1 MPKLRRMRMASIG
14 HENARFEDVTLRF
27 TDRAGEP
34 TNSVVWLRNG
44 GGKTSL
50 LSLFFAGVR
59 PHQRDFLGKRAEAK
73 IRSLED
79 YVGPRDHGV
88 VVCEWQLDAEPNLF
102 DDGGPT
108 YLSGVFYQRATA
120 HEQNGHGGVER
131 LFFACR
137 VSPTTPE
144 LSLEGLPLFSE
155 GPSGKSRRNLSGFRR
170 RWRQLD
176 AEHPA
181 LEVFVSDKQNKFEE
195 ELASRGIDPDVFYY
209 QVRMNEREGGV
220 LEKFSF
226 AQDEDFIDFLLE
238 MAFSPRR
245 AREVREQLTTFRQE
259 LVERNERL
267 KPELECCRG
276 LLVHLQAMAAVG
288 RERSIVFDDLGRCQ
302 TNLRGL
308 AAWVSERLQLLQQ
321 QREALDIALHRAEA
335 AAEESHAAAD
345 RSQRLVASYRRHLA
359 QARFD
364 AVDVEYTRA
373 QQARTDA
380 ERGKSIWNAARPLA
394 RAWEARR
401 IAKQQRDLLAQKL
414 QEHAPQL
421 AELATIAMRFA
432 SALEFDARQIEA
444 TAAGLRNE
452 ASSLTSQAKA
462 VRDDAESSGE
472 KAARAETEMEQ
483 LGKHL
488 QRAAEEL
495 ARLQTSGALL
505 EKESSVE
512 QANARLTG
520 ELGQIAL
527 AQDQAQS
534 LIVANKK
541 AKTELLL
548 QRSRT
553 ELAVRERGK
562 ELERLNSAW
571 EAARTRRSNLEASAT
586 LLRLLQTDAVE
597 LSSAGVRAV
606 TMAGEELRRITDTVL
621 RIRLEAAEDQRA
633 LHWLEGDAEL
643 LPPSQ
648 DVEALLNWLRA
659 RQVTCWPGWEYIE
672 RNVAQPMKRATAQR
686 LPYLATGIV
695 VASSH
700 YEHAIELVAPD
711 SSLLELHLMAPV
723 AILPTEAISDR
734 DEVTWV
740 VVGPT
745 SDGHFDK
752 AAAALDL
759 NRLRSGEARRQTEIA
774 TCEAWREEL
783 SELQHSLRA
792 FQADY
797 PAGWWGKQRQAIEVC
812 QASLQ
817 EDHDSLAS
825 SLRQLTEVE
834 TATEEANLTL
844 KQLSAHQTELVRHLD
859 GLESYVRQFGAQV
872 PQWRQQ
878 METAR
883 REGRQFRLHQE
894 KRKELAEQ
902 LVNEASEKER
912 SVAGFQAQAS
922 RLHEE
927 RSRIQYVS
935 SERCEPAAG
944 AIDALRSDYQLL
956 LDDYQQKVNAD
967 VLGHL
972 ADAKDREADAAQQ
985 EFLEVLGQYNDI
997 TARDVEVELSHL
1009 ESGLTAERRFQM
1021 ADRELSEAF
1030 QKLGTVAKRRN
1041 PAEIELTDAKREC
1054 DTLEASAPLPPAT
1067 IYPTDALNEAAL
1079 EKCRQES
1086 QEHLQLA
1093 SAFDAEL
1100 DQLGE
1105 QLTQLAHEREI
1116 LKKDSA
1122 SLDLLAATNQ
1132 DQLARLVEHL
1142 AAAAEDRT
1150 VATGTFRVRDANDL
1164 AEQIADLQSRLMATR
1179 DAQQALDA
1187 NRDRIAQEI
1196 GEWSRQERFAKF
1208 VDSVSHRFVARRN
1221 SELEARATFF
1231 ATQLDDTVFQIEQKL
1246 EEANKHHDRV
1256 VDIVL
1261 AAVDEGLSLLKQV
1274 SSMSRL
1280 PQSLPQAGKQFVVIE
1295 SKASENPGDRR
1306 SRVGELID
1314 ELLETG
1320 DIGKD
1325 DVSLIQIAV
1334 RRVAGRIKVRVLHP
1348 DLHHVTKRVGISE
1361 MRGLSGGERLTAA
1374 VLLFCAL
1381 VRLRNAELNRR
1392 GSSVLV
1398 LDNPIGTA
1406 SRQSFLDLQREVAH
1420 SMNVQ
1425 LIYATGI
1432 KDLSAVGALEN
1443 VIRLRNS
1450 RADRRSGRRLVEL
1463 DDDQPDNGQIESARV
1478 TFDKPASSLA
1488 RRTNSDKQAVES
1500 SDEPARD

>member
-1 MPKLRRMRMASIG
+1 MRLASIG
-14 HENARFEDVTLRF
+14 HESARFEDVTLRF

-59 PHQRDFLGKRAEAK
+59 THQRDFLGKRAEAK

-88 VVCEWQLDAEPNLF
+88 VACEWQLDAEANLF
-102 DDGGPT
+102 DDGGPR

-137 VSPTTPE
+137 VSPTTSE
-144 LSLEGLPLFSE
+144 LTLEGLPLFSE

-170 RWRQLD
+170 RLRQLD
-176 AEHPA
+176 SEHPA

-276 LLVHLQAMAAVG
+276 LLARLQGMAAVG
-288 RERSIVFDDLGRCQ
+288 RERSTVFRDLENCQ
-302 TNLRGL
+302 TSLRGL
-308 AAWVSERLQLLQQ
+308 ADWVSERLQALQK
-321 QREALDIALHRAEA
+321 QREELDVALHKAEA
-335 AAEESHAAAD
+335 AAEDAHSAAD
-345 RSQRLVASYRRHLA
+345 RSQRLAASYRRHLA
-359 QARFD
+359 QVRFD
-364 AVDVEYTRA
+364 AADIEYGLA
-373 QQARTDA
+373 LQARTDA
-380 ERGKSIWNAARPLA
+380 ERRKNIWNAARPLA
-394 RAWEARR
+394 REWEARR

-421 AELATIAMRFA
+421 AELTAAATRFA
-432 SALEFDARQIEA
+432 SALAFDARQIGVSA
-444 TAAGLRNE
+444 SKLRND
-452 ASSLTSQAKA
+452 ANTLTAKA
-462 VRDDAESSGE
+462 KAARDAAEISGE
-472 KAARAETEMEQ
+472 KAVRAEAELEQ
-483 LGKHL
+483 LDKQL
-488 QRAAEEL
+488 QRAADEL
-495 ARLQTSGALL
+495 AHLRTCGALL
-505 EKESSVE
+505 EEEASVE
-512 QANARLTG
+512 QATARLTK
-520 ELGQIAL
+520 AL
-527 AQDQAQS
+527 RDISAEQDRLQS
-534 LIVANKK
+534 LIVANREIK
-541 AKTELLL
+541 AGLLAE
-548 QRSRT
+548 RT
-553 ELAVRERGK
+553 AADLAVRGSEK
-562 ELERLNSAW
+562 ELGRLTSAW
-571 EAARTRRSNLEASAT
+571 EAARTRRGELEASAT
-586 LLRLLQTDAVE
+586 LLRLLQTDAID

-606 TMAGEELRRITDTVL
+606 TMAGEELRRITDTIL

-659 RQVTCWPGWEYIE
+659 RQVTCWSGWEYIE
-672 RNVAQPMKRATAQR
+672 RNVAQAKKRETAQR
-686 LPYLATGIV
+686 LPYLATGVV

-700 YEHAIELVAPD
+700 YDDAIELVAAER
-711 SSLLELHLMAPV
+711 SLLDLHLVTPV
-723 AILPTEAISDR
+723 AILPTEAITDR
-734 DEVTWV
+734 DELSWV

-752 AAAALDL
+752 EAAALDL
-759 NRLRSGEARRQTEIA
+759 NRIRNGEAQRQTEIA
-774 TCEAWREEL
+774 THESWRDQL

-792 FQADY
+792 FLADY
-797 PAGWWGKQRQAIEVC
+797 PGGWWGRQRQTIDVC
-812 QASLQ
+812 QAKLQ
-817 EDHDSLAS
+817 EEHDSLAS
-825 SLRQLTEVE
+825 CLRQLTEVE
-834 TATEEANLTL
+834 TATETANLTL
-844 KQLSAHQTELVRHLD
+844 KQLSAEQTELVRHLD
-859 GLESYVRQFGAQV
+859 GIESYARQFGAQV

-878 METAR
+878 MEMAR
-883 REGRQFRLHQE
+883 HEGRQSRQHQA
-894 KRKELAEQ
+894 KQKELAEKYTE
-902 LVNEASEKER
+902 EARDLGHTAVGLE
-912 SVAGFQAQAS
+912 AQES
-922 RLHEE
+922 RLDEE
-927 RSRIQYVS
+927 RSRVQYVS
-935 SERCEPAAG
+935 SASCEPAAG
-944 AIDALRSDYQLL
+944 AVDALRSDYQLR
-956 LDDYQQKVNAD
+956 LDDYQDKVNAE
-967 VLGHL
+967 
-972 ADAKDREADAAQQ
+972 R
-985 EFLEVLGQYNDI
+985 
-997 TARDVEVELSHL
+997 LSHL
-1009 ESGLTAERRFQM
+1009 AEAMDQEADRAQLEFQEVLSQYHDLSAADVEDELRQLAPGVTAERRFQL
-1021 ADRELSEAF
+1021 ADREVSEAF
-1030 QKLGTVAKRRN
+1030 QKLGTVAKRKN
-1041 PAEIELTDAKREC
+1041 PAEIELTEAKREC
-1054 DTLEASAPLPPAT
+1054 DTLEASEPLPTPT
-1067 IYPTDALNEAAL
+1067 ILPTDALNEAAL

-1086 QEHLQLA
+1086 SEHLQLA

-1100 DQLGE
+1100 DQLGM

-1116 LKKDSA
+1116 LKKDNA
-1122 SLDLLAATNQ
+1122 SLDSLAATNQ
-1132 DQLARLVEHL
+1132 DQIARLVEHL
-1142 AAAAEDRT
+1142 AAAAQDRT
-1150 VATGTFRVRDANDL
+1150 LATGTSRVRDANDL
-1164 AEQIADLQSRLMATR
+1164 AQQIADLQSRLLATR

-1187 NRDRIAQEI
+1187 TRDRIAQEI
-1196 GEWSRQERFAKF
+1196 GDWSRQERFAKF

-1295 SKASENPGDRR
+1295 TKAAESPADRR
-1306 SRVGELID
+1306 ARVGDLID
-1314 ELLETG
+1314 ELIETG

-1325 DVSLIQIAV
+1325 DVSLIQKAV
-1334 RRVAGRIKVRVLHP
+1334 RRVAGRTKVRVLHP
-1348 DLHHVTKRVGISE
+1348 DLHHVTKRVGIAE

-1374 VLLFCAL
+1374 ILLFCAL

-1463 DDDQPDNGQIESARV
+1463 EEDQLENGQIETARV